1 MENPYKRAEVRLRAR
16 RDFLIH
22 LGIFLFAAPFLL
34 LLDWLADPA
43 RLVSGWLILVW
54 ILGLVLHALSLF
66 EPLKRLIRLLDRL
79 SR

>member
-22 LGIFLFAAPFLL
+22 LGIFLFAAPLLL

-43 RLVSGWLILVW
+43 RLVSCWLILAW
-54 ILGLVLHALSLF
+54 IFGLALHALSLF

>member
-16 RDFLIH
+16 QDFLIH
-22 LGIFLFAAPFLL
+22 LGIFLFAAPLLL

-43 RLVSGWLILVW
+43 HLVSCWLILAW
-54 ILGLVLHALSLF
+54 ILGLALHALSLF
-66 EPLKRLIRLLDRL
+66 EPLKRLTHLLDRL